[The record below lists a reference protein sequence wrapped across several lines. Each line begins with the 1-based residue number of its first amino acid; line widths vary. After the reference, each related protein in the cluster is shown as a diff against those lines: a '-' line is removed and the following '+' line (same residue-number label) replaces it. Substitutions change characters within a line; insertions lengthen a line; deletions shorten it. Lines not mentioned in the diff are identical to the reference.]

1 MPHSSG
7 GSSHSGGSH
16 HSSSSHSSSGS
27 RSGGSGGG
35 GSSRRSSSQP
45 FPGSKRYLYYKD
57 SKPYFVYSNYDVRK
71 KNMSMITTWIII
83 VIMFFA
89 PFIASTTF
97 CTVDAVNFPE
107 KINYYKGKRVEFVI
121 EDNLGIF
128 EDEKSL
134 KHSMKEFYNETGIV
148 PAVIAVSNETWN
160 SDYSNLE
167 AYAYDVSVDR
177 FPDEAHWLIIYSESI
192 KDNGFNDWYC
202 EGMQGDRTDP
212 VITGPRGD
220 AFTDSLYKRLLQRD
234 KYSVDEAIAETF
246 DEFTPQMMKVSL
258 KNEAQF
264 YVFLF
269 MTVML
274 LAGSVLSLLWSIH
287 KTKVPEVY
295 KNAKPCDL
303 TAVYQEPCNFCGGI
317 YIIGMHTECPHCGAA
332 LPAHHYMKDEQGNV
346 VQIM

>member
-1 MPHSSG
+1 MKIFNNEISN
-7 GSSHSGGSH
+7 
-16 HSSSSHSSSGS
+16 
-27 RSGGSGGG
+27 
-35 GSSRRSSSQP
+35 
-45 FPGSKRYLYYKD
+45 KAYK
-57 SKPYFVYSNYDVRK
+57 KAVKGQK
-71 KNMSMITTWIII
+71 K
-83 VIMFFA
+83 
-89 PFIASTTF
+89 FIKKFGDDRNTEYHLGLT
-97 CTVDAVNFPE
+97 
-107 KINYYKGKRVEFVI
+107 
-121 EDNLGIF
+121 DN
-128 EDEKSL
+128 
-134 KHSMKEFYNETGIV
+134 
-148 PAVIAVSNETWN
+148 
-160 SDYSNLE
+160 
-167 AYAYDVSVDR
+167 
-177 FPDEAHWLIIYSESI
+177 
-192 KDNGFNDWYC
+192 
-202 EGMQGDRTDP
+202 P

>member
-16 HSSSSHSSSGS
+16 HSSSSSSSS
-27 RSGGSGGG
+27 RSSGGSGGG

-45 FPGSKRYLYYKD
+45 FAGSKRYLYYKD
-57 SKPYFVYSNYDVRK
+57 SKPYFVYSNYDIRK
-71 KNMSMITTWIII
+71 KNLSMIASWIITF
-83 VIMFFA
+83 VMFFL
-89 PFIASTTF
+89 PFLAGTAYCTF
-97 CTVDAVNFPE
+97 DAINFPE
-107 KINYYKGKRVEFVI
+107 KIQYFKNKKVEYVI

-128 EDEKSL
+128 ENEKNL
-134 KHSMKEFYNETGIV
+134 KRSMKDFYKETGIV
-148 PAVIAVSNETWN
+148 PAVITVSNETWN
-160 SDYSNLE
+160 NDYSNLE
-167 AYAYDVSVDR
+167 AYAYDVSVNR

-220 AFTDSLYKRLLQRD
+220 EFTDSLYKRLLQRD

-246 DEFTPQMMKVSL
+246 DQLTPKMMKVGL
-258 KNEAQF
+258 KNTAQF

-269 MTVML
+269 MTVLL
-274 LAGSVLSLLWSIH
+274 LAGSALTLGWSIH
-287 KTKVPEVY
+287 KTKVPEIY
-295 KNAKPCDL
+295 KNAQPCDL
-303 TAVYQEPCNFCGGI
+303 TAVYQEPCNYCGGVF
-317 YIIGMHTECPHCGAA
+317 IIGMHTECPHCGAA
-332 LPAHHYMKDEQGNV
+332 IPAHHYMKDANGNV